1 MKSKDVKEMTREKL
15 AQAFNEALKSEDAD
29 KVAQAFADMA
39 ENIQQEVLERAKDA
53 AAVEQMDATALA
65 ARGLRQLTSEEK
77 KYYEAVIGAMKSS
90 NPKQALTNLDVTM
103 PKTIIEDVFDSL
115 KAEHKLLSVI
125 DFNNTTFVTEWIL
138 NKNGKQK
145 AVWGGITK
153 KIEEEL
159 SGEFEKLNMTMFSL
173 TAFMPVA
180 KSMLDLGPTWLDGYV
195 RQVLQDALYVGLEE
209 GIVCG
214 TGVKMPI
221 GMMKDIGAAHQDS
234 EPYPDKAAIKVT
246 AFTPEVYGG
255 LIGKIA
261 VSRNGRARKVED
273 VIMIVNPVDYWQ
285 RIMPATTIQRPD
297 GTFANDVLPYPTEVV
312 QSEEVPQGKAVM
324 GIAGQYF
331 MGVGTGKD
339 GVIEYDDSYKF
350 LERERIY
357 AGHLYGNGKPKD
369 NNSFLVL
376 DISELQ
382 PAAYLVYTAAAGAAV
397 SPAAYMAEGVAVY
410 TGEPEI
416 VEKEVEKKTWT
427 ESELNEM
434 TVAQI
439 EGLAAYMRYTVEG
452 NNKPEKI
459 ASFLAAQ
466 TAAGSN

>member
-1 MKSKDVKEMTREKL
+1 MKSKDVKELTREEL
-15 AQAFNEALKSEDAD
+15 AQAFNEALKSEDTAQ
-29 KVAQAFADMA
+29 VAQAFADMA

-53 AAVEQMDATALA
+53 AAVEQMDAAALA
-65 ARGLRQLTSEEK
+65 ARGLRQITSEEK
-77 KYYEAVIGAMKSS
+77 RYYEALITAMKSS
-90 NPKQALTNLDVTM
+90 DPKQALANLDVTM

-125 DFNNTTFVTEWIL
+125 DFNNTTYVTEWIL

-145 AVWGGITK
+145 AVWGEITAE
-153 KIEEEL
+153 IEKEL
-159 SGEFEKLNMTMFSL
+159 SGDFEKLDMVMFSL

-180 KSMLDLGPTWLDGYV
+180 KSMLDLGPTWLDSYV

-221 GMMKDIGAAHQDS
+221 GMMKDLNASRTDGA
-234 EPYPDKAAIKVT
+234 PYPDKTAIKVT

-255 LIGKIA
+255 LIGQMA
-261 VSRNGRARKVED
+261 VSRNNRPRAVGE
-273 VIMIVNPVDYWQ
+273 VIMVVNPVDYWQ
-285 RIMPATTIQRPD
+285 KVMPATTIQRPD
-297 GTFANDVLPYPTEVV
+297 GTFANNVLPYPTDVI
-312 QSEEVPQGKAVM
+312 QSEEVPSGKAVM
-324 GIAGQYF
+324 GIAKQYF
-331 MGVGTGKD
+331 CGIGTGKD

-350 LERERIY
+350 LQRERVY

-376 DISELQ
+376 DISELK
-382 PAAYLVYTAAAGAAV
+382 PAAYTVYAQGTAAAA
-397 SPAAYMAEGVAVY
+397 
-410 TGEPEI
+410 EPET
-416 VEKEVEKKTWT
+416 VEKTEWT
-427 ESELNEM
+427 ETELNAL

-439 EGLAAYMRYTVEG
+439 EGLAAYKGYTLTG
-452 NNKPEKI
+452 SNKAEKI
-459 ASFLAAQ
+459 TSFLAAQ

>member
-1 MKSKDVKEMTREKL
+1 MKSKDVKELLRGEL
-15 AQAFNEALKSEDAD
+15 AQKFNSALESGDAAQ
-29 KVAQAFADMA
+29 VAQAFADMA

-53 AAVEQMDATALA
+53 AAVEQMDAAALA

-77 KYYEAVIGAMKSS
+77 KYYEAVIGAMKTET
-90 NPKQALTNLDVTM
+90 PKQALANLDVTM

-115 KAEHKLLSVI
+115 KAEHKLLSAT
-125 DFNNTTFVTEWIL
+125 DFQNTTYVTEWIL

-145 AVWGGITK
+145 AVWGEITAE
-153 KIEEEL
+153 IEKEL
-159 SGEFEKLNMTMFSL
+159 SGEFEKLDMVMFSL

-180 KSMLDLGPTWLDGYV
+180 KSMLDLGPAWLDSYV

-214 TGVKMPI
+214 TGVKMPV
-221 GMMKDIGAAHQDS
+221 GMMKDIAAAHADG
-234 EPYPDKAAIKVT
+234 EAYPDKAAIKVT

-255 LIGKIA
+255 LIGKMA
-261 VSRNGRARKVED
+261 VSRSNRPRAVGE
-273 VIMIVNPVDYWQ
+273 VIMVVNPVDYWQ
-285 RIMPATTIQRPD
+285 KIMPATTIQRPD
-297 GTFANDVLPYPTEVV
+297 GTYANNVLPYPTEVI
-312 QSEEVPQGKAVM
+312 QSEEVPGGKAVL
-324 GIAGQYF
+324 GIAKQYF
-331 MGVGTGKD
+331 CGIGTGKD

-350 LERERIY
+350 LQRERVY

-382 PAAYLVYTAAAGAAV
+382 PAAYMVYTAAAGAAA
-397 SPAAYMAEGVAVY
+397 STASYMAEGAAAY
-410 TGEPEI
+410 TGEPEVI
-416 VEKEVEKKTWT
+416 EKEVEKKTWT
-427 ESELNEM
+427 EAELSEL
-434 TVAQI
+434 TVAKI
-439 EGLAAYMRYTVEG
+439 EGLATYKGYTLTG
-452 NNKPEKI
+452 SDKQAKI